1 MKLLDESVIR
11 TAGKDKQN
19 IKRKLILPLI
29 KFQRM
34 MPRHC
39 PINHFVLLFFLLLLF
54 SITARPQIAD
64 SCTRSYDKKIEKNY
78 DEGIDNFK
86 KGNYTEAVRI
96 MKGIVNKEPDFT
108 DAWYVLGLSY
118 FKRTNSNFREA
129 ERDFLKVVELCPSY
143 NVYAYYYLAEI
154 CYGSEKYDSAIRYC
168 EVFLKDVD
176 KIKSDKDYSR
186 AVDLLKYSKFYLQ
199 MTRNPVPFDPKVV
212 EGISTPENE
221 YLPIITADN
230 QMAFFT
236 RESKIAGE
244 KNTLIQSEKYKEK
257 FMFSQLQPDG
267 KFTQGEEMP
276 DPFNLNDN
284 EGGAT
289 LTVDNK
295 TLYYTVCKYT
305 LNHTYYNCDIY
316 YSEWVDGEWTPI
328 KSVSDKI
335 NLPTTWESQPSISA
349 DGKTLYFVS
358 DRSGGFGGYDIYRSV
373 KHDNGEWG
381 TPINIGPSINS
392 SGNEKSPFIHPDGKT
407 LYFSSDGWLGLGGYD
422 IFYSRLNDDG
432 TWSTPVNIGYPIN
445 SPDDEVGFFVSTDG
459 RKGYFASNK
468 LKGVGGWDLYSFDL
482 YEKAKPGKVLFVSGT
497 VTAETEFQMANT
509 RIELKNME
517 TKKIS
522 EIPLDS
528 ITGKYVAI
536 APFNNDY
543 IMTVKKEGYV
553 YETRYIAKID
563 SIYRMPAHLDLEI
576 QHIELNKSYRIND
589 IYFAFNSFNLTEES
603 EAILDLLIEFLEENP
618 TIYIEIQGHTDNIGR
633 DADNMKLSA
642 NRAKSVYNYLISKN
656 IGPQRLTYKGYGK
669 TVPVAS
675 NDTEEGRAKNR
686 RTVFVIIRK

>member
-1 MKLLDESVIR
+1 
-11 TAGKDKQN
+11 
-19 IKRKLILPLI
+19 
-29 KFQRM
+29 M
-34 MPRHC
+34 MARHC
-39 PINHFVLLFFLLLLF
+39 PVNLFTLFFFLLLFF
-54 SITARPQIAD
+54 SITARAQTAD
-64 SCTRSYDKKIEKNY
+64 SCARSYDKKIEKSY
-78 DEGIDNFK
+78 DEGIDFFK
-86 KGNYTEAVRI
+86 KGNYTEALRV
-96 MKGIVNKEPDFT
+96 MKGVVNKEPEFV
-108 DAWYVLGLSY
+108 DAWYVLGLIY
-118 FKRTNSNFREA
+118 FKRTNSNFKEA
-129 ERDFLKVVELCPSY
+129 EKNFVKVLELCPSY
-143 NVYAYYYLAEI
+143 NVYSYYYLAEI
-154 CYGSEKYDSAIRYC
+154 CYGAEKYDSAMRYC

-199 MTRNPVPFDPKVV
+199 MTKNPVPFDPKVV

-221 YLPIITADN
+221 YLPIITPDN

-236 RESKIAGE
+236 REMKLAGE

-267 KFTQGEEMP
+267 KFDKGEEMP

-316 YSEWVDGEWTPI
+316 YSEWVDGQWTPI

-358 DRSGGFGGYDIYRSV
+358 DRSGGYGGYDIYRSV
-373 KHDNGEWG
+373 RHDNGEWG
-381 TPINIGPSINS
+381 TPINLGPSINS

-422 IFYSRLNDDG
+422 IFYARLNDDG

-459 RKGYFASNK
+459 QKGYFASNK

-497 VTAETEFQMANT
+497 VKAESESEMANT

-528 ITGKYVAI
+528 ITGKYVAV

-553 YETRYIAKID
+553 YETRYIAKVD
-563 SIYRMPAHLDLEI
+563 SLYRMPAHLDLEI

-589 IYFAFNSFNLTEES
+589 IYFAFNSFDLSGES
-603 EAILDLLIEFLEENP
+603 ESILDLLIEFLEENP
-618 TIYIEIQGHTDNIGR
+618 SIYIEIQGHTDNIGN
-633 DADNMKLSA
+633 DAENMKLSA

-656 IGPQRLTYKGYGK
+656 IAPKRLTYKGYGK